1 MAYLIADNN
10 LADLFDITK
19 SRTNLGL
26 GNVSTMNSNDI
37 RITGGNIEIDS
48 LRFVPSS
55 NLGNTNYVLKNAD
68 TEGSVEWFEVP
79 SIGWL
84 DSNQN
89 NIRISGFCND
99 VNYVRSNQLASVAF
113 SGSYLDLS
121 NVPQS
126 LREVYSNDVLNE
138 FLYSACNLSDVHNVE
153 QARNNLGLGTLA
165 LQDPDNVSLER
176 LIVTDTLKLENL
188 HSNGYLY
195 INSSNEVE
203 MKNFSIATSTT
214 PGIVYKTD
222 TLIDNSNFVPTSELL
237 YNVNS
242 NLNEQISN
250 LQLGDLNAIVSLF
263 GQNEYLFKTNLLS
276 EFSNDQQRQTARQ
289 NLGLG
294 DIATQNSATFSVSN
308 ITLSNL
314 QFHTTEDISDKVL
327 TFGDDKRS
335 QFKSLD
341 EFLATETNAGSVY
354 IINDYMNYVPDT
366 KSNVSVIS
374 YTALSNY
381 IYTLTSELNT
391 LKANIPTNIN
401 DLEGSDVYLR
411 ANNNLSDL
419 TNKED
424 ARSNLELKRVAVTG
438 KYSDLEDYPYN
449 VSRFNNDVGFIV
461 GQSNLSDLN
470 DIVAARANLGLGSMA
485 TQDLNDVRI
494 SGGYVHFKHLKVN
507 DKFYYRA
514 STNPTGKF
522 LIAGNS
528 SGKLEWKSL
537 PVATESE
544 YGLVRVSDEL
554 QDKDSRRDV
563 VPTCRLFAEI
573 EERITYRLLAAQEQH
588 YRNYFTSEAYLKLVR
603 ESLSLSSTP

>member
-26 GNVSTMNSNDI
+26 GNMSTMNSNDV
-37 RITGGNIEIDS
+37 RIAGGNIEIDTFK
-48 LRFVPSS
+48 FVPSS
-55 NLGNTNYVLKNAD
+55 PLDNTNYLLKNAD
-68 TEGSVEWFEVP
+68 ITGSVEWFEVP
-79 SIGWL
+79 SISWL
-84 DSNQN
+84 DDDQN
-89 NIRISGFCND
+89 NVRLSGFCND
-99 VNYVRSNQLASVAF
+99 VNYVQSNELASVAF

-121 NVPQS
+121 NRPQS
-126 LREVYSNDVLNE
+126 LRDVYSNDVLND
-138 FLYSACNLSDVHNVE
+138 FLYSACNLSDLTDVE
-153 QARNNLGLGTLA
+153 QARTNLGLGTLA

-176 LIVTDTLKLENL
+176 LDITNTLKLENL
-188 HSNGYLY
+188 NSNGYLY
-195 INSSNEVE
+195 INSSKEVE
-203 MKNFSIATSTT
+203 MRNFTIATNTT

-242 NLNEQISN
+242 NLNQQIAE
-250 LQLGDLNAIVSLF
+250 LQLGDLDAIVSLF
-263 GQNEYLFKTNLLS
+263 GKNEYLFKTNFLS

-294 DIATQNSATFSVSN
+294 DIATQNSETFSVSN

-314 QFHTTEDISDKVL
+314 QFNTTENIRDKVL
-327 TFGDDKRS
+327 TFDNSKRS

-341 EFLATETNAGSVY
+341 DFLATETNPGSVY
-354 IINDYMNYVPDT
+354 IINDYNNYVPDAR
-366 KSNVSVIS
+366 SNVSVIS

-381 IYTLTSELNT
+381 IHSLTTELNT
-391 LKANIPTNIN
+391 LKANIPLNIN
-401 DLEGSDVYLR
+401 DLQGSDVYLR

-419 TNKED
+419 TNKSD

-461 GQSNLSDLN
+461 GHSNLADLN
-470 DIVAARANLGLGSMA
+470 DIVKARANLGLGSMA
-485 TQDLNDVRI
+485 TQDIDNVRI
-494 SGGYVHFKHLKVN
+494 SGGYVHFKQLKIN

-522 LIAGNS
+522 LVAGNS
-528 SGKLEWKSL
+528 SGKMEWKNL
-537 PVATESE
+537 PLATESE
-544 YGLVRVSDEL
+544 YGLVKITDQL
-554 QDKDSRRDV
+554 QDKDARRDV
-563 VPTCRLFAEI
+563 VPTCRVFAEL
-573 EERITYRLLAAQEQH
+573 EERITYRLLAAQEEH
-588 YRNYFTSEAYLKLVR
+588 YRNYFTSQEYLALVR
-603 ESLSLSSTP
+603 ESLGLSSTP

>member
-522 LIAGNS
+522 LVAGNS

-554 QDKDSRRDV
+554 QVRDSRRDV

-603 ESLSLSSTP
+603 ESLGLSSTS

>member
-314 QFHTTEDISDKVL
+314 QFHTAEDISDKVL

-554 QDKDSRRDV
+554 QDRDSRRDV

-603 ESLSLSSTP
+603 ESLGL